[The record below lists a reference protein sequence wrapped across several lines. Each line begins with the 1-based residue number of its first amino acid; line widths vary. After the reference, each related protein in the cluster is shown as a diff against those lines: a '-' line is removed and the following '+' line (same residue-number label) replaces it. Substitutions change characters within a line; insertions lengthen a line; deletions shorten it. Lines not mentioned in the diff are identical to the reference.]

1 MCPLEHSRYSIIH
14 VCLCYVISVCSMI
27 YGNEWV
33 RDLVGVRIY
42 DSILREVLM
51 SKIRKCGRGEVTAS
65 YLLPSKERQK
75 EKERR
80 KKELRGRM
88 DDKGHSLAGSVVA
101 PRGELRGGTCPPCSH
116 QDRFCNSS

>member
-1 MCPLEHSRYSIIH
+1 MCSLEHSRCSIIH
-14 VCLCYVISVCSMI
+14 VCLYYVISVCSMMC
-27 YGNEWV
+27 GNERV
-33 RDLVGVRIY
+33 REQVGVRI
-42 DSILREVLM
+42 DNSMLREVLK

-88 DDKGHSLAGSVVA
+88 DDKHHNMAS
-101 PRGELRGGTCPPCSH
+101 
-116 QDRFCNSS
+116 